1 MTVRPQR
8 ILPWLLTAA
17 LLLGGCNNS
26 LSIKTAIEVPEPQ
39 IAKLPITVGVYYEDE
54 LKNHVYTEDS
64 EDRPGWKIETGE
76 SQIELFD
83 RILPAM
89 FQNVKQV
96 TLPNSGDN
104 GGLDAV
110 FAPHVEDMQFALPRE
125 TGTDLYEAWIK
136 YRLNLYDQ
144 AGVAIANW
152 TIAGYGKS
160 APEFLGSRDEGLM
173 QAINAAFRD
182 AGARLALS
190 FTRTEEVKKWLTEK
204 LGECAAGD
212 DC

>member
-1 MTVRPQR
+1 MTVRPQS
-8 ILPWLLTAA
+8 ILPWLIAA
-17 LLLGGCNNS
+17 AFLVSGCNNS
-26 LSIKTAIEVPEPQ
+26 LSLKTAIEVPEPQ
-39 IAKLPITVGVYYEDE
+39 ISKLPVTVGVYYEDE

-64 EDRPGWKIETGE
+64 EDRPGWKIDTGE
-76 SQIELFD
+76 SQIEFFN

-89 FQNVKQV
+89 FQDVKQV
-96 TLPNSGDN
+96 AQPNDS

-110 FAPHVEDMQFALPRE
+110 LAPHVEDMQFALPRE

-152 TIAGYGKS
+152 TISGYGKS

-190 FTRTEEVKKWLTEK
+190 FTRNEEVKKWLSEK
-204 LGECAAGD
+204 IGE
-212 DC
+212 

>member
-8 ILPWLLTAA
+8 ILPWLIATAF
-17 LLLGGCNNS
+17 LLSGCNNS
-26 LSIKTAIEVPEPQ
+26 LSLKTAIEVPEPQ
-39 IAKLPITVGVYYEDE
+39 VAKLPLTVGVYYEDE

-64 EDRPGWKIETGE
+64 EDRPGWKIDTGE
-76 SQIELFD
+76 SQVELFD

-89 FQNVKQV
+89 FQDVKQV
-96 TLPNSGDN
+96 AQPNGG

-110 FAPHVEDMQFALPRE
+110 LAPHVEDMQFSLPRE

-136 YRLNLYDQ
+136 YRLSLYDQ

-152 TIAGYGKS
+152 TISGYGKS
-160 APEFLGSRDEGLM
+160 TPEFLGRRDEGLQ

-190 FTRTEEVKKWLTEK
+190 FTRNEEVKKWLSEK
-204 LGECAAGD
+204 LGE
-212 DC
+212 

>member
-8 ILPWLLTAA
+8 ILSWLIVSAF
-17 LLLGGCNNS
+17 LLSGCNNS
-26 LSIKTAIEVPEPQ
+26 LSLKTAIEVPEPQ
-39 IAKLPITVGVYYEDE
+39 VAKLPLTVGVYYEDE

-64 EDRPGWKIETGE
+64 EDRPGWKIDTGE
-76 SQIELFD
+76 SQVELFD

-89 FQNVKQV
+89 FQTVTQV
-96 TLPNSGDN
+96 AQPTSG

-110 FAPHVEDMQFALPRE
+110 LAPHVEDMQFALPRE

-136 YRLNLYDQ
+136 YRLSLYDQ

-152 TIAGYGKS
+152 TISGYGKS
-160 APEFLGSRDEGLM
+160 TPEFLGRRDEGLQ

-190 FTRTEEVKKWLTEK
+190 FTRNEEVKKWLSEK
-204 LGECAAGD
+204 LGE
-212 DC
+212 

>member
-1 MTVRPQR
+1 MTVRP
-8 ILPWLLTAA
+8 LMFFPWLLTGAF
-17 LLLGGCNNS
+17 LLSGCNNS

-39 IAKLPITVGVYYEDE
+39 IAKVPLSVGVFYEDE

-64 EDRPGWKIETGE
+64 EDRPGWKIDTGE
-76 SQIELFD
+76 SQVELFN

-89 FQNVKQV
+89 FQDVKQV
-96 TLPNSGDN
+96 ALIESGGN

-110 FAPHVEDMQFALPRE
+110 LAPHVEDMQFALPRE

-152 TIAGYGKS
+152 TISGYGKS
-160 APEFLGSRDEGLM
+160 TPEFLGSRDEGLQ
-173 QAINAAFRD
+173 QAINGAFRD

-190 FTRTEEVKKWLTEK
+190 FTRNEEVKKWLAKK
-204 LGECAAGD
+204 LGDCAGD